1 MKKLAKVLAMV
12 LVMSLML
19 SLTAFAA
26 DDKPTIDPTPGPV
39 TFTDETC
46 TVMNVSFTNAAIQN
60 GKDYMIWVIAATK
73 DGEDTVYIP
82 TQSSILYIGQA
93 TASGTTFTF
102 NGVFPKEIA
111 DSAVMI
117 SGPGIEAI
125 DTVDG
130 CKDGLYTLA
139 TIKVPYKLGDVDLD
153 GDITAAD
160 AVMLNK
166 HLAGGDQ
173 LTGTNKL
180 AADIDKDGDITAAD
194 AVRLNKYLAGGST
207 EV

>member
-1 MKKLAKVLAMV
+1 MKKLMKILAMV
-12 LVMSLML
+12 LAMSLLL

-26 DDKPTIDPTPGPV
+26 GDKPVIDPTPGPV

-46 TVMNVSFTNAAIQN
+46 TVMNVSFTNAAIQS

-73 DGEDTVYIP
+73 DGDDTVYIP
-82 TQSSILYIGQA
+82 TQSSILYIGQG

-102 NGVFPKEIA
+102 NGVYPKEI
-111 DSAVMI
+111 SNCAVMI

-125 DTVDG
+125 DTQDG
-130 CKDGLYTLA
+130 SRDGLYTLA
-139 TIKVPYKLGDVDLD
+139 TVTVPYKLGDIDSD

-173 LTGTNKL
+173 LEGTARL
-180 AADIDKDGDITAAD
+180 AGDIDKDGEITAAD
-194 AVRLNKYLAGGST
+194 AVRLNKYLAGGSA